1 MRKFT
6 CFTLGLLLAC
16 AVTVNAQEQKNDQ
29 EGYKF
34 TDIKRLPTTSVKSQ
48 DRAGTCWSWSTISFL
63 ESEIMR
69 MGKDSLSLSPMYV
82 VWNTYHAKGDKYVRM
97 NGHVNFGQG
106 GASADVT
113 WAIRNYG
120 IVPLSLY
127 SGLNYGEEVHVH
139 GELDAI
145 LKGYLDAVVSNP
157 NKKLS
162 TAWLRGYDGI
172 LNAYLGEKPEKFT
185 WQGKEYTPQT
195 FAKEVVGLNMD
206 DYVNLTSFT
215 HHPFYTEFAIEVE
228 DNWSWDK
235 SYNLPLEELM
245 QVMDYAID
253 NGYTFV
259 WGADVSEKGFATK
272 DAGVAVIPATDTKE
286 MSGAE
291 IAKWEK
297 LPKGQQMMDAFKQGP
312 APEKT
317 ITQEMR
323 QEEFDRYQTTDH
335 HGMHIIGKA
344 KDQNGTPYFIVK
356 NSWNKYNKFGGYFYA
371 SYPYMALKT
380 MDIMVHKNAI
390 PKAIRKKLGM
400 N

>member
-1 MRKFT
+1 
-6 CFTLGLLLAC
+6 
-16 AVTVNAQEQKNDQ
+16 
-29 EGYKF
+29 
-34 TDIKRLPTTSVKSQ
+34 
-48 DRAGTCWSWSTISFL
+48 
-63 ESEIMR
+63 
-69 MGKDSLSLSPMYV
+69 
-82 VWNTYHAKGDKYVRM
+82 
-97 NGHVNFGQG
+97 
-106 GASADVT
+106 
-113 WAIRNYG
+113 
-120 IVPLSLY
+120 
-127 SGLNYGEEVHVH
+127 
-139 GELDAI
+139 
-145 LKGYLDAVVSNP
+145 
-157 NKKLS
+157 
-162 TAWLRGYDGI
+162 
-172 LNAYLGEKPEKFT
+172 
-185 WQGKEYTPQT
+185 
-195 FAKEVVGLNMD
+195 
-206 DYVNLTSFT
+206 
-215 HHPFYTEFAIEVE
+215 
-228 DNWSWDK
+228 
-235 SYNLPLEELM
+235 M

-323 QEEFDRYQTTDH
+323 QEEFDRYQTTDD